1 MYGAGCNKYHT
12 GTEFQAPESR
22 WKQLYQVAQVAY
34 LPTHICSFV
43 SIEVRPR
50 SKLLHACTRLFR
62 RLFVANVSSVLE
74 LPCLYVGV
82 LGLGQPLGGI
92 LACGRAEVQNWVGL
106 MLDLKYLFK
115 KESHS

>member
-12 GTEFQAPESR
+12 GTEFQAPESH

-74 LPCLYVGV
+74 LACLYVGV

-92 LACGRAEVQNWVGL
+92 LACGSPKLGGAEDGPQVPFQEGEPQL
-106 MLDLKYLFK
+106 TK
-115 KESHS
+115 